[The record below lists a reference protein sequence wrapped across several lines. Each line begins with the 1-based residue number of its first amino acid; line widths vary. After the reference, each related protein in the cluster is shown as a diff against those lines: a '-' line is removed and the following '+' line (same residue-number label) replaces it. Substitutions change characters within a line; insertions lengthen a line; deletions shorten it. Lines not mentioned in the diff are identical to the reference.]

1 MKRAAILV
9 VGLLVAGICS
19 RLGIWQLQRL
29 DDRNE
34 RNRRAEQQLA
44 RPALPLDPMAAPNIV
59 AHPDAYRF
67 RSVVATGRFDLT
79 RELVVIAR
87 AHHGVPGVHVVTPLL
102 LDDSL
107 AVLVER
113 GWLPSPDGRTV
124 QPPLAP
130 ERPQATVEG
139 VLLLVD
145 GRSGAIAAGDSWPR
159 RVMSPDPELVEP
171 WYPYR
176 LVPLLLRRRAPPVGS
191 SLRSV
196 DLPPLSGGPHLSYA
210 VQWFGFAAIALVGS
224 IVFFVRRGDDTPREG
239 PQPSSS

>member
-9 VGLLVAGICS
+9 VGLLVAGVCS
-19 RLGIWQLQRL
+19 RLGLWQLQRL

-44 RPALPLDPMAAPNIV
+44 RPALPLDPMAASDVV
-59 AHPDAYRF
+59 ADPDAYRF
-67 RSVVATGRFDLT
+67 RPAVATGRFDLT

-87 AHHGVPGVHVVTPLL
+87 AHRGVPGVHVVTPLV

-130 ERPQATVEG
+130 EPPQATVEG

-145 GRSGAIAAGDSWPR
+145 GRSGAIAAAEAWPR
-159 RVMSPDPELVEP
+159 RVMSPDPELVGP

-176 LVPLLLRRRAPPVGS
+176 LLPLLLRRRAPPEGS
-191 SLRSV
+191 GLRSV
-196 DLPPLSGGPHLSYA
+196 DIPALSGGPHLSYA
-210 VQWFGFAAIALVGS
+210 MQWFGFAAIALVGS
-224 IVFFVRRGDDTPREG
+224 LVFFVRRGDDTPGEG
-239 PQPSSS
+239 PPPSPS